1 MKTFIAAFLLTT
13 AICWGS
19 AKLMVPDYQL
29 RTVSY
34 TVKADDTVWGIAC
47 RFMGA
52 QDKHNDVR
60 GLMLAI
66 QDSNGLTANACGVL
80 QPGTVLL
87 IPLETAK

>member
-1 MKTFIAAFLLTT
+1 MKAFIAAFLLTT

-19 AKLMVPDYQL
+19 VKLMEPDYQL

-34 TVKADDTVWGIAC
+34 TVKVDDTVWGIAC
-47 RFMGA
+47 RYMDE
-52 QDKHNDVR
+52 QNKHRDVR

-66 QDSNGLTANACGVL
+66 QASNGLTANACGVL

-87 IPLETAK
+87 IPLENAK